1 MFNNPYTQNYNQQ
14 NQFSNLDQNYLSMLD
29 KEEER
34 IKNLKN
40 NYVNR
45 YQQPAINQ
53 TFQLAPN
60 NQSIK
65 YANTINDVNK
75 ETVYSDTPF
84 FSKDMTVLWI
94 KTVKGDIKTYELNEI
109 VPIDDKDMQIEYL
122 KSQIEELKGMIKNDA
137 NVTNVNAKQDETDT
151 TNNDGET
158 RTTIKKVKPSS
169 VSKVSGSKEK

>member
-109 VPIDDKDMQIEYL
+109 VPMDDKDMQIEYL
-122 KSQIEELKGMIKNDA
+122 QSQIEELKGMIKNDA
-137 NVTNVNAKQDETDT
+137 NVTNVSTKQDETDT

>member
-109 VPIDDKDMQIEYL
+109 VPMDDKDMQIEYL

-137 NVTNVNAKQDETDT
+137 NVTNVNTKQDATNTSTNDKPNGT
-151 TNNDGET
+151 TT
-158 RTTIKKVKPSS
+158 QSTKSSS
-169 VSKVSGSKEK
+169 VSKVSRSKKE